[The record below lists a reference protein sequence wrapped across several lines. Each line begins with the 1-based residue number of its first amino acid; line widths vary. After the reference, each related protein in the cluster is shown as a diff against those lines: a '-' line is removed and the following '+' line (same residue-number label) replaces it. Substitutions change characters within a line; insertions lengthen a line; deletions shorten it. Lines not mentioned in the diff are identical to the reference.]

1 MVIPSNGNRWLK
13 MENVITKEVS
23 PSEPTTTLSLVDV
36 KLGLCAEGDT
46 AVRHAGPGGYTK

>member
-23 PSEPTTTLSLVDV
+23 PSEPNTTLGLVDV